1 MGRRTPSFEAR
12 RWLGDLAITQK
23 VKTNEIS
30 RRTPTIRR
38 FFGISAWNPNVGS
51 CGRCFKEPNRTP
63 PTIGLWNRT
72 DRTYDRAYAR
82 PLMDFMALSSP
93 TGGHSPSFSFGT
105 PHGSVSHRGPKRA
118 EAVVPP
124 VRERVRER
132 DGRVERAGS
141 PGWTPRHR
149 SVGVDLK
156 NLLDFDL

>member
-38 FFGISAWNPNVGS
+38 FFGISTWNPNVGS
-51 CGRCFKEPNRTP
+51 CGRCFKEPIVGPP

-72 DRTYDRAYAR
+72 DRTYGTGPMLGD
-82 PLMDFMALSSP
+82 PDFMVAI
-93 TGGHSPSFSFGT
+93 
-105 PHGSVSHRGPKRA
+105 
-118 EAVVPP
+118 PP
-124 VRERVRER
+124 VFFVRNAAPDRRVAEGRGGAPR
-132 DGRVERAGS
+132 RFRRCADGRVERGGS